1 MNETD
6 NKCPVCRGYKRQSM
20 TTFTVDLKFGIV
32 VVRNVPAMVCEQCG
46 EEWIADKEAQY
57 LEEIVQDARQKH
69 SMIEVADFSDLVRVV
84 G

>member
-1 MNETD
+1 MSKTENR
-6 NKCPVCRGYKRQSM
+6 CPVCRGYKRRST

-46 EEWIADKEAQY
+46 EEWIGDKEAQQ
-57 LEEIVQDARQKH
+57 LEEIVNDARVKH
-69 SMIEVADFSDLVRVV
+69 SMIEVANYSDLLKVV